1 MPASENQPEED
12 AGGGDGAAVCAPR
25 VTIDADGNIVLD
37 EERLVNNSK
46 QNIIY
51 ILNDIQ
57 SDPEKNDT
65 IEINL
70 LL

>member
-37 EERLVNNSK
+37 EERLVNHSK

-51 ILNDIQ
+51 ILDYIH
-57 SDPEKNDT
+57 SVPEKSDT